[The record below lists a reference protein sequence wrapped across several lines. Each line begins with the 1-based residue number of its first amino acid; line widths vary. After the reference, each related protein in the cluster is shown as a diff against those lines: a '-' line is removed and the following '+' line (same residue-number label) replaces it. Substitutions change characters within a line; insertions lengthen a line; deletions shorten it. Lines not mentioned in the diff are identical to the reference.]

1 MQILPLSI
9 PTPFPVGPINIYLVR
24 AEPLTLID
32 TGPKTEEALEA
43 LRRQLREA
51 GLIVSDIE
59 RVILT
64 HTHEDHCGL
73 ARLIQEE
80 SGARV
85 FVHQWEFDNI
95 SHARHNRVDRDLIGR
110 TGAPEPELE
119 KMEALYE
126 SIRRFADPV
135 REVERY
141 DDAHEFEFAA
151 GLLRAVHTPGH
162 TPGSCCLFREA
173 NRTLL
178 TGDTILKSIKPNPLL
193 SPDPRDRSRRFP
205 SLQSYITS
213 LTRIRQLAPTLLQTA
228 HGGEIDDYEEH
239 FQRLTRLID
248 ERRGKIV
255 QLVPKP
261 GITAWEMSRLVFPK
275 IPDHQRF
282 LAVSETTANLDLAV
296 TEGRLRAV
304 SRENVDIYR
313 TELRMEN

>member
-193 SPDPRDRSRRFP
+193 SADPRDRSRRFP
-205 SLQSYITS
+205 SLGQYVASIS
-213 LTRIRQLAPTLLQTA
+213 RLRQLAPTLLLTA
-228 HGGEIDDYEEH
+228 HGAEIDDYEEH
-239 FQRLTRLID
+239 YHRLSGLIEERKQR
-248 ERRGKIV
+248 IV
-255 QLVPKP
+255 RMVPEG
-261 GITAWEMSRLVFPK
+261 GITAWEMSRLVFPRV
-275 IPDHQRF
+275 HESQWF
-282 LAVSETTANLDLAV
+282 LAVSETIANLDLAT
-296 TEGRLRAV
+296 TEGLIDRDSTGAV
-304 SRENVDIYR
+304 DQYHPRR
-313 TELRMEN
+313 RR